1 MAFLVIV
8 SCEFIVYSLECTFF
22 VDEHCVFFVKMISF
36 YFWLH
41 SVLVAA
47 GGLSLVAVSRGCSLV
62 AAQGLLTAVAS
73 LVAEHRLQGTWASVV
88 VAYGL

>member
-47 GGLSLVAVSRGCSLV
+47 GVLSLVATR
-62 AAQGLLTAVAS
+62 GLLSSGGTEAS
-73 LVAEHRLQGTWASVV
+73 H
-88 VAYGL
+88 